1 MNFTFFF
8 INLCYLLIFIFYS
21 FLKGFMMWTIV
32 IKVFIEFVIILL
44 MSYDFGFV
52 ALRHVGS

>member
-1 MNFTFFF
+1 
-8 INLCYLLIFIFYS
+8 
-21 FLKGFMMWTIV
+21 MMWTIV
-32 IKVFIEFVIILL
+32 KVFIEFVIILL

>member
-1 MNFTFFF
+1 
-8 INLCYLLIFIFYS
+8 
-21 FLKGFMMWTIV
+21 MWTIV